1 MEYLLNNQIMENGIF
16 TVDAGH
22 AKGLSGRQH
31 GEAKLEELRCKN
43 GAFTVDTGHAKGF
56 AR

>member
-1 MEYLLNNQIMENGIF
+1 MENGIF